1 MPPDLGQGIL
11 KVKTYILN
19 VFSNFLMKYDNL
31 IAISCGETGGG
42 ETNYL
47 LSFSSKRSKSLE
59 ANNFTDPHKTS
70 SSYIVKAFSKRDD
83 IRKIELNEKKEYQDY
98 EQLQNTYF
106 SLYLTTRTG

>member
-59 ANNFTDPHKTS
+59 ANNFIDPHKTL
-70 SSYIVKAFSKRDD
+70 SYSFIVDFFKGGWHKT
-83 IRKIELNEKKEYQDY
+83 N
-98 EQLQNTYF
+98 
-106 SLYLTTRTG
+106 